1 MTFVIYKYK
10 KLKRSIMIF
19 EVRYK
24 GHKVNLDDIEVIYD
38 DHFGEKF
45 TGTIEDYGR
54 CERNDAWAEC
64 EAGEDW

>member
-1 MTFVIYKYK
+1 
-10 KLKRSIMIF
+10 MIF

-24 GHKVNLDDIEVIYD
+24 GHKVNLNDVEVVYD
-38 DHFGEKF
+38 DLWGEKF

-54 CERNDAWAEC
+54 SEWNDAWAEC